1 MYPFNQKE
9 TTTKKSAWKNSIYWI
24 VIHHTAWWSFSSN
37 MRYLSKSTA
46 KASVHFVI
54 WENWEVWKIWEPTDK
69 LWHAWNWSRWLMENV
84 NNGFLWI
91 EVVWFWDYNIH
102 QFIALTDLVEYLMWN
117 FPSIDRNNI
126 IRHSDC
132 TQERSFT
139 KAKTLRDWKRKV
151 KKIDI
156 WLNFFWDNEHF
167 KIRRDQLTPRKTSR
181 FWSI

>member
-9 TTTKKSAWKNSIYWI
+9 TTTKKSSWTNPCYGI
-24 VIHHTAWWSFSSN
+24 VIHHTAWWTFASN

-54 WENWEVWKIWEPTDK
+54 WENGECWKIGDPRYK
-69 LWHAWNWSRWLMENV
+69 LRHAGNGSRWGMDNV

-91 EVVWFWDYNIH
+91 EVVGFWDFNIH
-102 QFIALTDLVEYLMWN
+102 QLVRLTDLVEYLMWN

-126 IRHSDC
+126 VRHSDV
-132 TQERSFT
+132 TQNREITRQ
-139 KAKTLRDWKRKV
+139 KILRDWQRRV

-156 WLNFFWDNEHF
+156 GLDFFGDNEHF
-167 KIRRDQLTPRKTSR
+167 KKRREQLTPKTESS
-181 FWSI
+181 FIS